1 MCCGAGVL
9 GCWLVA
15 IGGTKFRLQVYLNF
29 IVLKKINKLLR
40 RHQRKITMILIIKNK
55 TLEKHL
61 HIKFTGV
68 IVLTHWY

>member
-1 MCCGAGVL
+1 MCCGAAVL

-15 IGGTKFRLQVYLNF
+15 IGGTKFQLQVYLNF

-55 TLEKHL
+55 T
-61 HIKFTGV
+61 
-68 IVLTHWY
+68 